1 MIIEYVC
8 ICHIYVYIYIYTFL
22 PYKNIYVDIVTN
34 IFLLD
39 TMQKKISGRGKLP
52 KFEMIYDRK
61 NKYLLSVTI
70 SIEHNNDM
78 WSEEEITNRFLNDLT
93 HCKIFIT
100 NYNKEPWEDPS
111 MGVFERITLQRKS
124 EYVKGV
130 KVDFTKPME
139 IADKSLEMNN
149 IEMKKTNVQLIES
162 VSPNSKTNPAIAYTV
177 NNGGPS
183 QEEEE
188 MYQRI
193 LKEREDAE
201 LEKQK
206 RQEKSDRAK
215 KKRKKRK
222 KKKKNDDETTTEQ
235 GGGEEEA

>member
-1 MIIEYVC
+1 
-8 ICHIYVYIYIYTFL
+8 
-22 PYKNIYVDIVTN
+22 
-34 IFLLD
+34 
-39 TMQKKISGRGKLP
+39 
-52 KFEMIYDRK
+52 
-61 NKYLLSVTI
+61 
-70 SIEHNNDM
+70 
-78 WSEEEITNRFLNDLT
+78 
-93 HCKIFIT
+93 
-100 NYNKEPWEDPS
+100 

-215 KKRKKRK
+215 KNRKKRK
-222 KKKKNDDETTTEQ
+222 KKKNNDETTTEQ
-235 GGGEEEA
+235 PGNKGGGEDEA